1 MRPSLLP
8 SLRSSLSPRPLLF
21 DHVFALA
28 CKHLRTHSLTDAPAG
43 MAGGLE
49 LLECGLKAFE
59 TALFK
64 TKLSLLSLRM
74 LSLRALGLSSFCS
87 VERCGGGVGGGVQAW
102 HMCTQRQAWHTCSTD
117 VAQRYKL

>member
-64 TKLSLLSLRM
+64 TKLSLLSLRL

-87 VERCGGGVGGGVQAW
+87 VERGGGTEGGGEGLEGACRHGICV
-102 HMCTQRQAWHTCSTD
+102 HRDRHGIH
-117 VAQRYKL
+117 VAQM